1 MTFLEKA
8 LRENPQ
14 LDEQRITTYLCP
26 SDLGYEQTPDGCT
39 AATECIGKI
48 CGACWNRQADAAGGG
63 ESQPVCSAAVEKC
76 EEKREPEAFFGNR
89 KAVREADAAGGG
101 KSQPVGE
108 AEDRAVED
116 ARPSGAMT
124 GGEEAGADG
133 V

>member
-1 MTFLEKA
+1 MTLLEKA

-14 LDEQRITTYLCP
+14 LDAERIVRYLCP
-26 SDLGYEQTPDGCT
+26 CDLGYEQTPDGCT

-48 CGACWNRQADAAGGG
+48 CGACWAR
-63 ESQPVCSAAVEKC
+63 
-76 EEKREPEAFFGNR
+76 
-89 KAVREADAAGGG
+89 
-101 KSQPVGE
+101 E

-116 ARPSGAMT
+116 ARPYGAMT

>member
-48 CGACWNRQADAAGGG
+48 CGACWNRQADAAGGDTSSALRAPSPQG
-63 ESQPVCSAAVEKC
+63 EGKTP
-76 EEKREPEAFFGNR
+76 PET
-89 KAVREADAAGGG
+89 
-101 KSQPVGE
+101 
-108 AEDRAVED
+108 EDRADEGIG
-116 ARPSGAMT
+116 PYGAMT